1 MIDIIL
7 SLVCGIIMGRILPL
21 KEPQKNLIQKV
32 YTVVI
37 FLLILFMGLQIGMN
51 KLIIQNLSTIG
62 VYAASFAVV
71 TITGSVL
78 AVVAM
83 ERIRVIS

>member
-21 KEPQKNLIQKV
+21 KEPQKVLIQKA
-32 YTVVI
+32 YTAVI

-51 KLIIQNLSTIG
+51 KLLIGNLSTIG

-78 AVVAM
+78 AVVAV
-83 ERIRVIS
+83 ERMRVIS

>member
-1 MIDIIL
+1 VAL
-7 SLVCGIIMGRILPL
+7 LWEESSL
-21 KEPQKNLIQKV
+21 QKA
-32 YTVVI
+32 YTAVI

-51 KLIIQNLSTIG
+51 KLLIGNLSTIG

-78 AVVAM
+78 AVVAV
-83 ERIRVIS
+83 ERMRVIS

>member
-1 MIDIIL
+1 MMDIIL

-32 YTVVI
+32 YTAVI

-51 KLIIQNLSTIG
+51 KSIIGNLSTLG
-62 VYAASFAVV
+62 GYAVSFAVV

-78 AVVAM
+78 AVVAV
-83 ERIRVIS
+83 ERMRVIS